1 MRQPNPTKLP
11 DGLEAYHRTDLFT
24 EKTVPSGLLGNHQTK
39 AGVWGLVH
47 VEKGSLRFVV
57 NDDRRVAQDTL
68 IGAGGLP
75 AIIEPEILHRV
86 APEGEVTFFV
96 EFWRPLS
103 KDAPAKV
110 HVN

>member
-1 MRQPNPTKLP
+1 MKQPNPTKLP

-57 NDDRRVAQDTL
+57 NDDRRVARDTL
-68 IGAGGLP
+68 IGADSPP
-75 AIIEPEILHRV
+75 AIVEPGILHRV

-103 KDAPAKV
+103 PSTPAKI
-110 HVN
+110 HAI